1 MWISLSRKSGP
12 AEPPAEAAG
21 PEVDLLSS
29 EAADLAC
36 KVRSYDQRGLA
47 RVLSMVENRHSLAPS
62 ILHSL
67 YNPERSCLTIGITGP
82 PGAGKS
88 TLTNRL
94 ITYYRMH
101 GTKVGVIAVDPSSP
115 FSGGALLGD
124 RVRMQ
129 DHASDPEVF
138 IRSMANRGHL
148 GGLSGTTRD
157 ALEVLAAA
165 SYNPVLVETMG
176 VGQAEVEIASIADI
190 TLLVLVPG
198 LGDEVQTMKA
208 GIMEIG
214 DIIVLNKSD
223 RAGMEQ
229 LEMSVNA
236 SLDLIPDQAD
246 RPPVIRCSAQTG
258 KGVAELTDAIVSYAS
273 SGTGSK
279 AAARRRSA
287 LILNSIIREK
297 GRELAEELILDRYG
311 SIEEAIESTL
321 EGKTTPY
328 WIGEMLSGFLKNKRE
343 NENECKRD

>member
-1 MWISLSRKSGP
+1 
-12 AEPPAEAAG
+12 
-21 PEVDLLSS
+21 
-29 EAADLAC
+29 
-36 KVRSYDQRGLA
+36 
-47 RVLSMVENRHSLAPS
+47 MVENGHPLAS
-62 ILHSL
+62 TILHSL
-67 YNPERSCLTIGITGP
+67 FAPERLCLTIGITGP

-94 ITYYRMH
+94 IASYRRH
-101 GTKVGVIAVDPSSP
+101 GNKVGVIAVDPSSP

-129 DHASDPEVF
+129 EHASDPGVF

-157 ALEVLAAA
+157 ALEILAAA

-176 VGQAEVEIASIADI
+176 VGQAEVEIASLADI

-198 LGDEVQTMKA
+198 LGDDVQTMKA

-214 DIIVLNKSD
+214 NIIVLNKAD
-223 RAGMEQ
+223 RPGIEQ
-229 LEMSVNA
+229 LELSVNA
-236 SLDLIPDQAD
+236 SLDLIPDPAD

-258 KGVAELTDAIVSYAS
+258 EGIEELTDAIGNYSA
-273 SGTGSK
+273 SGTGRK
-279 AAARRRSA
+279 AIALGRTM

-297 GRELAEELILDRYG
+297 GRELARTLIMDRYG
-311 SIEEAIESTL
+311 SIEEAIESIL
-321 EGKTTPY
+321 EGETTPY
-328 WIGEMLSGFLKNKRE
+328 RIGEMLSGYLNNKRE